1 MIGAQVWFD
10 DPFNDLDGD
19 AVAKQ
24 LETGWRTMH
33 KVCKFFESKYPE
45 VFKVASDVRDQM
57 DQFKT
62 YAFAR

>member
-1 MIGAQVWFD
+1 
-10 DPFNDLDGD
+10 
-19 AVAKQ
+19 
-24 LETGWRTMH
+24 MH